1 MALGVRCAVLSIEM
15 IIDFFKKKKKKDADG
30 DGGWVLA
37 MRETEWRNCFVRV

>member
-15 IIDFFKKKKKKDADG
+15 IIDFFKKKKKKKDADG

-37 MRETEWRNCFVRV
+37 MRETE